1 MFYNVFTIHSHY
13 HGNKHIGI
21 HNTFVIVVWDIG
33 FHVGQTQLY
42 VFPQPFLIPPINKS
56 TFFTKDET
64 RTHTLID
71 VVVIPNT
78 CEFISSILHNSKIC
92 FQTKERSY
100 HNQLSLINSS
110 LYQLKYLNVDTKR
123 LMCFYTILPMRFDLG
138 TSKGSKALPFFV
150 LTILLH
156 EKISIPL

>member
-1 MFYNVFTIHSHY
+1 MCFHNVFTIHSHS
-13 HGNKHIGI
+13 HGNKHIWI
-21 HNTFVIVVWDIG
+21 HNTFVIVAWDIG

-78 CEFISSILHNSKIC
+78 CEFISLIFAQFKDLLSNQRKELSQPTLTNQFLLVPIEIFECQHKKIDVFLHASTNAIWELQKV
-92 FQTKERSY
+92 QK
-100 HNQLSLINSS
+100 LSPFLSW
-110 LYQLKYLNVDTKR
+110 
-123 LMCFYTILPMRFDLG
+123 RF
-138 TSKGSKALPFFV
+138 FFM
-150 LTILLH
+150 
-156 EKISIPL
+156 KFF